1 MSETPRNYF
10 YDGKTREFLKSAPAQ
25 LDPVTGAPLPALL
38 ATPAAPP
45 ETTEKQAAVWNG
57 EAWEIVEDHRQHVN
71 EQGTKEGGTPYW
83 LPDEGDDWQSPERYM
98 EVLGPLPA
106 GAVTTRPEKP
116 ALTLE
121 EARDAAVARID
132 RETSEAILA
141 GFAYEI
147 DPGTGTPESLH
158 FSYDSFD
165 QQNFADSANVALLS
179 LSVSPQAAD
188 LPSSVTWNAYREYT
202 PETGGE
208 LVRLTL
214 DPASF
219 LALYT
224 GGALPHKATQMEIG
238 GQRKAA
244 VAAAETVDAVEAI

>member
-1 MSETPRNYF
+1 MTNYF
-10 YDGKTREFLKSAPAQ
+10 YDGKTREYLRSAPAQ
-25 LDPVTGAPLPALL
+25 LEPGTGNPLPALL
-38 ATPAAPP
+38 ATHTAPP
-45 ETTEKQAAVWNG
+45 ETDEKQTAVWNG
-57 EAWEIVEDHRQHVN
+57 EAWDIVEDHRQHIN
-71 EQGTKEGGTPYW
+71 SQGVKEGGTAYW
-83 LPDEGDDWQSPERYM
+83 LPSEGDDYRSPERYM
-98 EVLGPLPA
+98 EDLGPLPA

-116 ALTLE
+116 APTLE
-121 EARDAAVARID
+121 EAKAAAVARID

-147 DPGTGTPESLH
+147 DPGTGSAETLH

-179 LSVSPQAAD
+179 LSGPEARG
-188 LPSSVTWNAYREYT
+188 LPASVTWNAYRNYA

-214 DPASF
+214 DPAGF
-219 LALYT
+219 LELYT
-224 GGALPHKATQMEIG
+224 GGALAHKAAQMEIG

-244 VAAAETVDAVEAI
+244 VAAAETVQDVESI